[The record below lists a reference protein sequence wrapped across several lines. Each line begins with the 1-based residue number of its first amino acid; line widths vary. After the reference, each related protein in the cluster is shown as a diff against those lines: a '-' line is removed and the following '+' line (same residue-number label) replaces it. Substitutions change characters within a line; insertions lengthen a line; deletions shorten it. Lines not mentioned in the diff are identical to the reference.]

1 MSTPGSWAEVEREG
15 GSSEWG
21 AGLQV
26 SGNKAKLCQESC
38 CVVTVN
44 YNLPAHWVRFHS
56 VVCYGN
62 FLLVP
67 ELVKGQSELM
77 RFSFQE

>member
-15 GSSEWG
+15 GREG
-21 AGLQV
+21 GCCIQV
-26 SGNKAKLCQESC
+26 SGNRAKLCQESC

-44 YNLPAHWVRFHS
+44 YNLPAHWVRFHI

-62 FLLVP
+62 LLLVP